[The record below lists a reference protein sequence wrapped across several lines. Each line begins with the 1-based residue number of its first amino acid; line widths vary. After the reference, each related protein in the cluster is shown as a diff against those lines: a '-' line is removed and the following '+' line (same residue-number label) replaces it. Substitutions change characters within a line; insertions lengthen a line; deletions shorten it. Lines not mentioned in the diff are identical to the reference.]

1 MISVTRLNGSQ
12 LWLNALLIEMVEE
25 TPDTYITLINGK
37 RMIVLESANEIITS
51 VKAYHHE
58 VGIHQATIKVRIGGT
73 FMKKMLPW
81 LITILLSI
89 TLIVLAIFLLSDKSL
104 GDNGKVRL
112 QPMRLYPS
120 FLPMRSWR

>member
-58 VGIHQATIKVRIGGT
+58 VGIHQATIKVRE
-73 FMKKMLPW
+73 LEE
-81 LITILLSI
+81 
-89 TLIVLAIFLLSDKSL
+89 
-104 GDNGKVRL
+104 
-112 QPMRLYPS
+112 PS
-120 FLPMRSWR
+120 